1 MGRKKSQTLTEAE
14 LRLMNVL
21 WELGSATVSE
31 VVEALSGPP
40 VLAYSTVLT
49 ILRILESK
57 GYIKHTKKVRA
68 FVYQPIVD
76 RNDAQRSAVQQ
87 LVNRFFNNS
96 PGLLVLN
103 LMEQEEFDIEE
114 VERLREMINKQ
125 S

>member
-1 MGRKKSQTLTEAE
+1 MVRKKSQTLTEAE

-40 VLAYSTVLT
+40 LLAYSTVLT
-49 ILRILESK
+49 TMRILESK
-57 GYIKHTKKVRA
+57 GYIRHTKKGRA

-76 RNDAQRSAVQQ
+76 RNDAQRNAVQQ

-96 PGLLVLN
+96 PELLVLN
-103 LMEQEEFDIEE
+103 IIEQEEFDIEE
-114 VERLREMINKQ
+114 VERLREMINKN